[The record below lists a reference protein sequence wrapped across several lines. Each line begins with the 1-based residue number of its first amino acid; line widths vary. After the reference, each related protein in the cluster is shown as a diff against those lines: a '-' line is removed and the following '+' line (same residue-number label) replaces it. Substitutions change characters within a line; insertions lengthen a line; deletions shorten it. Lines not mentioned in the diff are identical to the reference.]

1 MRIRAGTLA
10 VDITADGRSLE
21 STLKRS
27 DSLTEAFATNIDR
40 RMKRASGSLKSLG
53 QAAGMTDKEIA
64 SLEDRMRR
72 GMAAD
77 AASRS
82 LEQLRRTAGLTTQEY
97 RRLADQ
103 MGVSTRETDR
113 ATSSFGS
120 LAKKV
125 AVVTAAYVSFRA
137 VSGAVSSSFADFRE
151 YESALT
157 DMAKVTDQSLA
168 DIDAAI
174 KAMPRDLGDP
184 TSLVKG
190 YYQTISAGVTD
201 ATAAMDMLTTAAK
214 ASRSAHVAQ
223 DDTIKALTKT
233 MAGFDGEIRTA
244 AEASDLLFSIEKLGQ
259 TSFSELVPVIGD
271 VAESTHLV
279 GVSSQEMAAGLS
291 LITQTSGST
300 AEAATKWRAI
310 MIGLYKPTE
319 SMGKVLKALGYESGV
334 AMVKEKGF
342 AGALQTLQAT
352 ADKSHFSLGKLFESS
367 EALTGI
373 AGLGAQDWQRYS
385 DILRQV
391 EGSAGAT
398 EAAFGRFKQT
408 SQSAVDTFE
417 ATWKETA
424 IEFGEQLAPA
434 MTQAMKDFQDEI
446 TRPEG
451 RAALQS
457 LASGAVSLGEN
468 LMHNAVPAMTATV
481 DALNEIIGV
490 WNKIP
495 APLQGAIVGG
505 GTAALLSKG
514 NAWATGVGALYGMA
528 TFGDAANDRSVAEG
542 LARAQASSKL
552 YASHGSSGSS
562 TTSALD
568 ASIPADFVPKAK
580 KAAAAVDGIKVS
592 LDGAKKSSDSAAN
605 AAARYGE
612 RSDAYFDQVQATIAS
627 LTDSLSGGMESETL
641 KVDKTFERVFADIRK
656 SLIGA
661 KGDTEGFSKAWVA
674 AEQAWPILRMAAQLK
689 DFEKELDKSAK
700 YARDMGTY
708 LSDPDQLMAAD
719 WLEGYKQYLEDLRE
733 ARAETDQEDAAAV
746 AKAQTRW
753 DAYQEHVLQSQRER
767 LGEGGKLSD
776 AYWQDEAAA
785 LQKHLDAVKEVASDE
800 TAAKI
805 YEAERWDEFLKE
817 QLEEEAKYAGSFGET
832 MAAKWSLAFGGYES
846 ETTRAKKRWD
856 TMADGI
862 IQGTN
867 DVVDGISGGMGDIV
881 RSAGEGADAIANIGE
896 NLKSRLLDIVAS
908 LIEQATKML
917 LNDFI
922 GMLSS
927 GVSDGS
933 GSFLSSLLGKSSSS
947 SGGSDVLGQGTSAL
961 KTLGDYLGQSAGKA
975 VGDTL
980 TTAASSGSTL
990 FLGGSNA
997 MADIFSDGIDMSA
1010 LGAAATT
1017 YNTVGAEAMASTY
1030 SVAETAG
1037 MAATSISSIL
1047 TTALPIVGAI
1057 GGAIGLFSGLFGE
1070 KKEEVRKTA
1079 SGYNVGYSG
1088 GSTTVSGVD
1097 FYSDG
1102 SVVGTGVADPDVT
1115 REISESF
1122 RDAAEVIDDAAE
1134 NLGFAVDNLIENFTM
1149 PSMNI
1154 TEDQLGPYIE
1164 NGTNL
1169 LAFQALEAAGL
1180 RGAFDALAD
1189 DGQTYIDQIQEFSA
1203 AFSTVAGSLSAY
1215 GYEMTDV
1222 AQITG
1227 DQVDALRQQTIE
1239 TAAGTSQAILTM
1251 ASSMGA
1257 TSDQLAILAENAS
1270 DGSQALAVTDEQLQN
1285 LLAAKYSEDLLTAV
1299 GGEDAFASIMTNL
1312 TSNVFSTVDAYV
1324 ENLGYYTDKATDSIG
1339 KLGDASVT
1347 IDNFWAKFDAAI
1359 KNGLSVDEF
1368 EAWGKASEWVAN
1380 LNSIN
1385 DAIAAWNDSMT
1396 QFAQSLDVRLLKA
1409 QGLDYEAE
1417 ITQLATDA
1425 EWELA
1430 DARAAGYDAALIAR
1444 LQEVQA
1450 AEMAAKV
1457 AEHLRDYADNLRD
1470 ANKRYAE
1477 AVDDSSALV
1486 AIAIEE
1492 NALELQDLAKEF
1504 NWSVGSSEE
1513 GLFQALQRAQW
1524 AEIINMIQETAD
1536 ALAEA
1541 TVAME
1546 WDLKQRR
1553 ATIDGYDEE
1562 AEALGMVKGFL
1573 DELGQAYED
1582 GLDAD
1587 LVADLMQTQL
1597 EELAKYWSDV
1607 IDEMQDDLQD
1617 LYTSQSEL
1625 LDSLAGNTQ
1634 TAIEQLYALFTRYQ
1648 AGETDLADDIID
1660 SLGAIADAIDSM
1672 VDDIYDTIHEI
1683 RTGSEYT
1690 TDDAETVAANAKAYF
1705 DEQAALAASGDTTAM
1720 ANITSYGTDYLDAL
1734 RSSTADESVYSAGV
1748 DYVTSTLSSL
1758 ASGASSTSGSLTDIA
1773 TTVTDDQIAE
1783 AEAALK
1789 RAEVAQLETTYETLY
1804 NQALEA
1810 FKASTAGTYISAFA
1824 TTGAGWQGFADL
1836 FVDYDANGTTRL
1848 EEIQN
1853 GSINWTDYIGWFL
1866 NNFGTGSGAV
1876 DWDSAIALWTNYA
1889 ALPSTVQSLW
1899 NQSQTAYGDWQSLKN
1914 SYGFST
1920 GGMIEGGI
1928 PGQDSVF
1935 VLGKPGEAVLTEYE
1949 TDLLLYLARQLGG
1962 VSPGARDR
1970 DDLASEVAELR
1981 REVVSLHRDF
1991 VATQD
1996 KLADKTTEIASML
2009 IRCGGKDG
2017 TLMVSAQ

>member
-64 SLEDRMRR
+64 SLEDRMRK

-97 RRLADQ
+97 KRMAVQL
-103 MGVSTRETDR
+103 GVTTKASDKAGLSLST
-113 ATSSFGS
+113 
-120 LAKKV
+120 LAKR
-125 AVVTAAYVSFRA
+125 AGAAAAAYLSIRESLRVTGDAFSQ
-137 VSGAVSSSFADFRE
+137 FANYQAD
-151 YESALT
+151 LT
-157 DMAKVTDQSLA
+157 DMGKVTTESLDA
-168 DIDAAI
+168 IDAKM
-174 KAMPRDLGDP
+174 KAMPRALGD
-184 TSLVKG
+184 SDALVKG

-201 ATAAMDMLTTAAK
+201 SAEAMDMLTTAAEASK
-214 ASRSAHVAQ
+214 AAHVAQ
-223 DDTIKALTKT
+223 DQTIKALTKT
-233 MAGFDGEIRTA
+233 MAGFDGEIKSAT
-244 AEASDLLFSIEKLGQ
+244 EASDLLFSIEKLGQ
-259 TSFSELVPVIGD
+259 TSFAELVPVIGD

-279 GVSSQEMAAGLS
+279 GVTSQEMAAGLS

-319 SMGKVLKALGYESGV
+319 NMGKVLKALGYESGV

-373 AGLGAQDWQRYS
+373 AGLGAQDWERYAQS
-385 DILRQV
+385 LGQVQSAAGGTNKAFQDYLQTAKSVKDTYDSTLRQM
-391 EGSAGAT
+391 S
-398 EAAFGRFKQT
+398 
-408 SQSAVDTFE
+408 
-417 ATWKETA
+417 
-424 IEFGEQLAPA
+424 IEFGQELAP
-434 MTQAMKDFQDEI
+434 M
-446 TRPEG
+446 
-451 RAALQS
+451 
-457 LASGAVSLGEN
+457 
-468 LMHNAVPAMTATV
+468 MTASMETFSRTIQENK
-481 DALNEIIGV
+481 DPIITTLGGIETSV
-490 WNKIP
+490 
-495 APLQGAIVGG
+495 GAITSAVM
-505 GTAALLSKG
+505 AATREYQTFANTIAAGIAVIKGEMSFGDWALSGPEELAKKLKE
-514 NAWATGVGALYGMA
+514 A
-528 TFGDAANDRSVAEG
+528 GDAAKAAAKQQSLEAKTQQIMAGDNTGTIPELSKMFPGDFEAK
-542 LARAQASSKL
+542 AQ
-552 YASHGSSGSS
+552 
-562 TTSALD
+562 
-568 ASIPADFVPKAK
+568 KAK
-580 KAAAAVDGIKVS
+580 KAVDGIKVS

-746 AKAQTRW
+746 AKAQARW

-767 LGEGGKLSD
+767 LGEGGKLSG

-817 QLEEEAKYAGSFGET
+817 RLEEEVKYAGSFGET

-961 KTLGDYLGQSAGKA
+961 KTLGDYLGQSAGEA

-1122 RDAAEVIDDAAE
+1122 RDAAEAIDDAAE

-1154 TEDQLGPYIE
+1154 TEDQLGTYIE

-1169 LAFQALEAAGL
+1169 LAFQALEQAGL

-1285 LLAAKYSEDLLTAV
+1285 LLAAKYSEDLLNAV

-1312 TSNVFSTVDAYV
+1312 TSNIFSTVDAYV

-1347 IDNFWAKFDAAI
+1347 IDNFWTKFDAAI

-1368 EAWGKASEWVAN
+1368 EAWGKASQWVAN
-1380 LNSIN
+1380 LNSVN

-1396 QFAQSLDVRLLKA
+1396 QFAQSLDVRMLKA
-1409 QGLDYEAE
+1409 KGLDYEAE

-1444 LQEVQA
+1444 LKEVQD
-1450 AEMAAKV
+1450 AEMAAKI
-1457 AEHLRDYADNLRD
+1457 AAHLRDYADKLRD
-1470 ANKRYAE
+1470 ANKRYAT
-1477 AVDDSSALV
+1477 AVGDSGALV
-1486 AIAIEE
+1486 QIAIEE

-1504 NWSVGSSEE
+1504 NWSVGSAEE
-1513 GLFQALQRAQW
+1513 GLFQALQKAQW
-1524 AEIINMIQETAD
+1524 AEIINMIEETAD
-1536 ALAEA
+1536 TLAKA
-1541 TVAME
+1541 TEAME
-1546 WDLKQRR
+1546 WDLRQRQ
-1553 ATIDGYDEE
+1553 AVIAGYDEE

-1573 DELGQAYED
+1573 DELDQAYAD

-1587 LVADLMQTQL
+1587 LIAELMQTQMD
-1597 EELAKYWSDV
+1597 ELAKYWSDT

-1625 LDSLAGNTQ
+1625 LDSLTGNTQ
-1634 TAIEQLYALFTRYQ
+1634 SAIQELYALFARYQ

-1660 SLGAIADAIDSM
+1660 SLSSIADAIDSM
-1672 VDDIYDTIHEI
+1672 VDDIYDTIYEI

-1734 RSSTADESVYSAGV
+1734 RSSTADESVYNSGV

-1758 ASGASSTSGSLTDIA
+1758 ASGAASTSGSLTDIA

-1789 RAEVAQLETTYETLY
+1789 RAEVAQLETTYQTLWA
-1804 NQALEA
+1804 QAVAA
-1810 FKASTAGTYISAFA
+1810 FQGSKYGELVAQMA
-1824 TTGAGWQGFADL
+1824 TTGVGWSGGVANLLSSDYWDGGSNSMRAADAIL
-1836 FVDYDANGTTRL
+1836 VGEGGMTAADYV
-1848 EEIQN
+1848 
-1853 GSINWTDYIGWFL
+1853 GWFL
-1866 NNFGTGSGAV
+1866 SNYGVGTGYV
-1876 DWDSAIALWTNYA
+1876 DWDAALSQWVSSSQSTWPSTA
-1889 ALPSTVQSLW
+1889 ALPSGVMSLYA
-1899 NQSQTAYGDWQSLKN
+1899 QATTAYDDWQSLK
-1914 SYGFST
+1914 SEYGFAT

-1962 VSPGARDR
+1962 ISAGASDR
-1970 DDLASEVAELR
+1970 DDLASEVVALR
-1981 REVVSLHRDF
+1981 QEVVSLHHDLA
-1991 VATQD
+1991 ATQA